1 MAPSGDVSRGGAEIA
16 GNPNSA
22 ASAPL
27 RENRLGIREP
37 SCSLGPGLLTLKAA
51 DTGYGKKQVLFGI
64 DLVAQAGKITAVIG
78 PNGAGKSTVLKVA
91 HGLLPLWNGSL
102 TFDGADL
109 HGANPA
115 QRVRQGITFCP
126 QGNRVFGELNVR
138 ENLELGGTHLPKKE
152 VSDRVAAILELFP
165 QLPPRLKQTA
175 GTLSGGEQQMVAIA
189 RALVS
194 KPKLL
199 MLDEPSLGLSP
210 NVLADVFEKIVE
222 VNRRQGVTIL
232 IVEQK
237 VRKVLAIA
245 DHVYSMKLGK
255 VAFNGPAHGLAA
267 DTVKLK
273 ELFL

>member
-1 MAPSGDVSRGGAEIA
+1 MIRASLRHILTEV
-16 GNPNSA
+16 PNIIT
-22 ASAPL
+22 
-27 RENRLGIREP
+27 LGF
-37 SCSLGPGLLTLKAA
+37 A
-51 DTGYGKKQVLFGI
+51 DAGYGKKQVLFGI
-64 DLVAQAGKITAVIG
+64 DLAAKAGKITAIIG

-102 TFDGADL
+102 SFDGTGL
-109 HGANPA
+109 HGTSPA
-115 QRVRQGITFCP
+115 QRVRQGITLCP

-138 ENLELGGTHLPKKE
+138 DNIELGGTHLPKKE
-152 VSDRVAAILELFP
+152 VFERVVAILELFP
-165 QLPPRLKQTA
+165 QLTARLKQTA

-210 NVLADVFEKIVE
+210 NVLSDVFAKIVE
-222 VNRRQGVTIL
+222 VNRTQGVTII

-245 DHVYSMKLGK
+245 DHVYSLKLGK
-255 VAFNGPAHGLAA
+255 VVFSGLPDELIANPE
-267 DTVKLK
+267 TLK
-273 ELFL
+273 NLFL

>member
-1 MAPSGDVSRGGAEIA
+1 MTLQPDITCESARQETIA
-16 GNPNSA
+16 AILVGRDLA
-22 ASAPL
+22 
-27 RENRLGIREP
+27 
-37 SCSLGPGLLTLKAA
+37 
-51 DTGYGKKQVLFGI
+51 TGYGKKQVLFGV
-64 DLVAQAGKITAVIG
+64 DLTARTGKITAIIG
-78 PNGAGKSTVLKVA
+78 PNGAGKSTILKVA
-91 HGLLPLWNGSL
+91 HGLLPLWKGVL
-102 TFDGADL
+102 TFNDANLNGAS
-109 HGANPA
+109 PA

-152 VSDRVAAILELFP
+152 VAERVAAILELFS

-210 NVLADVFEKIVE
+210 NVLADVFAKIVE
-222 VNRRQGVTIL
+222 VNRTHGVTIL

-245 DHVYSMKLGK
+245 DHVYSLKLGK
-255 VAFNGPAHGLAA
+255 VAFSGPPSEL
-267 DTVKLK
+267 TSNPETLRR
-273 ELFL
+273 LFL